1 MIFDEKIKLNNGN
14 EIPKLALG
22 TWLIDDAIVADAV
35 VNAIEIGYRH
45 IDTAQAYENERG
57 VGEGIRKSAVPR
69 EKLFVTSK
77 IQAEIKDYVA
87 AKKSIDDTLN
97 LMGLD
102 YLDLM
107 IIHSPQPW
115 AEYNKSENRYYKEN
129 KEVWKALQEAYEAG
143 KVKNIG
149 ISNFKEQD
157 IQNILEDCKIKPV
170 INQILCHISNTP
182 LEVIEYC
189 QKNDIQVEAYSPI
202 AHGKSLDNPVIK
214 EIAQKYNVSV
224 PQLCI
229 RYDWQLN
236 TIVLPKTA
244 NKEHMKQN
252 ADINFEISAEDM
264 ETLKHLNKI
273 KDYGELNKFAVYG
286 HNDMK

>member
-157 IQNILEDCKIKPV
+157 IQNIVEDCKIKPV

-182 LEVIEYC
+182 LEVIAYC

>member
-97 LMGLD
+97 LMWLD

>member
-57 VGEGIRKSAVPR
+57 VGEGIRKSAVPS

-182 LEVIEYC
+182 LEVIAYC

>member
-1 MIFDEKIKLNNGN
+1 MFDEKIKLNNGN

>member
-182 LEVIEYC
+182 LEVIAYC

>member
-182 LEVIEYC
+182 LEVIAYC

-264 ETLKHLNKI
+264 ETLKNLNKI

>member
-1 MIFDEKIKLNNGN
+1 MFDEKIKLNNGN

-182 LEVIEYC
+182 LEVIAYC